1 MLGDITRQEGVNVTE
16 AKIGSGSGSAGQG
29 EAPGTAA
36 RLDTPKVLDELSKQ
50 NSARSFSLRRHSGLR
65 RFTIILVMLIP
76 VVLFMTWLTIE
87 QARTDTA
94 LEELR
99 LENDTL
105 QAALG
110 NPVSATPGL
119 DPQLLDDLRLSLEA
133 RIEALSSTTA
143 GLQSQLAVT
152 PPEGAPRDWLWTESE
167 YLLRLANQKLQL
179 EGDAESALLLLTTV
193 DRMLSQEDD
202 PALFPVREALAA
214 DILAVR
220 NMEPID
226 VAGLYVRLNNLM
238 PTIDGLSLR
247 SALVQNYTAQLP
259 GQAGSQ
265 VTSDAESGLLERG
278 LDILGSIFVWQRWD
292 VAPEALLP
300 APQEATLKQNLRLM
314 LEQAQ
319 LALLMSEETV
329 YRDSLAKGSEWAAR
343 YFAIDAGA
351 GRTLTDEL
359 RALSAERIS
368 EVRPDISGSLEALLP
383 ISENR
388 LQPLSDGN

>member
-1 MLGDITRQEGVNVTE
+1 MLGDITKQEGVNVTD

-50 NSARSFSLRRHSGLR
+50 NTARSLSLRRHSGLR

-76 VVLFMTWLTIE
+76 VVLFMAWLTIE
-87 QARTDTA
+87 QARTATA

-99 LENDTL
+99 LENETL
-105 QAALG
+105 QAALV

-119 DPQLLDDLRLSLEA
+119 NPQLLDDLRLSLEA
-133 RIEALSSTTA
+133 RIEALSKTTA

-179 EGDAESALLLLTTV
+179 EGDVESALMLLTTV

-259 GQAGSQ
+259 GQAASQ
-265 VTSDAESGLLERG
+265 VTSDADAGLLERG

-319 LALLMSEETV
+319 LALLMSEEAV

-351 GRTLTDEL
+351 GRTLTEEL

>member
-1 MLGDITRQEGVNVTE
+1 MTE
-16 AKIGSGSGSAGQG
+16 AKIGNGPESAGHG
-29 EAPGTAA
+29 ETPGAAA
-36 RLDTPKVLDELSKQ
+36 RHDTPKVLDELSKQ
-50 NSARSFSLRRHSGLR
+50 NSARSMSWRRHSGLR

-99 LENDTL
+99 VENATL

-119 DPQLLDDLRLSLEA
+119 DPQMLEELRGTLES
-133 RIEALSSTTA
+133 RIEALANTVSNTAA
-143 GLQSQLAVT
+143 GLQAQLSVT
-152 PPEGAPRDWLWTESE
+152 PPEGATRDWLWTESE

-238 PTIDGLSLR
+238 PTIEGLSLR

-265 VTSDAESGLLERG
+265 VSTDADAGLLERG
-278 LDILGSIFVWQRWD
+278 LEILGSIFVWQRWD

-329 YRDSLAKGSEWAAR
+329 YRDSLAKGSDWAAR

-368 EVRPDISGSLEALLP
+368 ELRPDISGSLEALLQ

>member
-1 MLGDITRQEGVNVTE
+1 MLGDITKQEGVNVTD

-50 NSARSFSLRRHSGLR
+50 NTTRSLSLRRHSGLR

-76 VVLFMTWLTIE
+76 VVLFMAWLTIE

-99 LENDTL
+99 LENETL
-105 QAALG
+105 QAALV

-133 RIEALSSTTA
+133 RIEALSNTTA

-179 EGDAESALLLLTTV
+179 EGDVESALLLLTTV

-259 GQAGSQ
+259 GQAASQ
-265 VTSDAESGLLERG
+265 VTSDADAGLLERG

-319 LALLMSEETV
+319 LALLMSQETV

-351 GRTLTDEL
+351 GRTLTEEL

>member
-1 MLGDITRQEGVNVTE
+1 MTE
-16 AKIGSGSGSAGQG
+16 AKIGSGSASGSHG
-29 EAPGTAA
+29 ETPGTAA
-36 RLDTPKVLDELSKQ
+36 RHDTPKVLDELSKQ
-50 NSARSFSLRRHSGLR
+50 NSARSMSLRRHSGLR

-87 QARTDTA
+87 QARTDAA

-99 LENDTL
+99 VENANL

-119 DPQLLDDLRLSLEA
+119 DPQMLDDLRLSLEA

-152 PPEGAPRDWLWTESE
+152 PPEGAARDWLWTESE

-179 EGDAESALLLLTTV
+179 EGDSESALLLLTTV

-238 PTIDGLSLR
+238 PTIEGLSLR
-247 SALVQNYTAQLP
+247 TALVQNYTAQLP
-259 GQAGSQ
+259 GQSGSQ
-265 VTSDAESGLLERG
+265 LTTDVDAGLLERG

-329 YRDSLAKGSEWAAR
+329 YRDSLAKGSDWAAR

-351 GRTLTDEL
+351 GRTLRDEL
-359 RALSAERIS
+359 RALSSERIS
-368 EVRPDISGSLEALLP
+368 ELRPDISGSLEALLQV
-383 ISENR
+383 SENR

>member
-1 MLGDITRQEGVNVTE
+1 MTE

-29 EAPGTAA
+29 EAPGAAA
-36 RLDTPKVLDELSKQ
+36 RHDTPKVLDELSKQ
-50 NSARSFSLRRHSGLR
+50 NSSRSMSMRRHSGLR
-65 RFTIILVMLIP
+65 RFTIILVILIP

-99 LENDTL
+99 LQNANL

-110 NPVSATPGL
+110 SPVAAAPGL

-152 PPEGAPRDWLWTESE
+152 PPEGATRDWLWTESE

-179 EGDAESALLLLTTV
+179 EGDSESALLLLTTV

-214 DILAVR
+214 DIIAVR
-220 NMEPID
+220 NMAPVD

-247 SALVQNYTAQLP
+247 STLVQNYTAQLP
-259 GQAGSQ
+259 GQAASQ
-265 VTSDAESGLLERG
+265 VTTDADGGLLERG

-319 LALLMSEETV
+319 LALLMSEEAV
-329 YRDSLAKGSEWAAR
+329 YRDSLGKGSDWAAR

-351 GRTLTDEL
+351 GRTLTEEL
-359 RALSAERIS
+359 RALSAQHIS
-368 EVRPDISGSLEALLP
+368 ELRPDISGSLAALLQ

>member
-1 MLGDITRQEGVNVTE
+1 MTE

-76 VVLFMTWLTIE
+76 VVLFMAWLTIE

-110 NPVSATPGL
+110 NPVTATPGL

-133 RIEALSSTTA
+133 RIEVLSSTTA

-179 EGDAESALLLLTTV
+179 EGDTESALLLLTTV

-226 VAGLYVRLNNLM
+226 VAGLYLRLNNLM

-265 VTSDAESGLLERG
+265 VTSAAESDLLERG

>member
-1 MLGDITRQEGVNVTE
+1 MTE
-16 AKIGSGSGSAGQG
+16 AKSGSGSGSAGQG

-76 VVLFMTWLTIE
+76 VVLFMAWLTIE

>member
-1 MLGDITRQEGVNVTE
+1 MTE
-16 AKIGSGSGSAGQG
+16 AKIGNGSGSAGQG

-36 RLDTPKVLDELSKQ
+36 RHDTPKVLDELSKQ
-50 NSARSFSLRRHSGLR
+50 NSTRSMSLRRHSGLR

-76 VVLFMTWLTIE
+76 VVLFMAWLTIE
-87 QARTDTA
+87 QARTDAA

-99 LENDTL
+99 LENATL

-110 NPVSATPGL
+110 NPVGAAPGL
-119 DPQLLDDLRLSLEA
+119 DPQMLDDLRLSLEA

-152 PPEGAPRDWLWTESE
+152 LPEGATRDWLWTESE

-220 NMEPID
+220 SMEDID
-226 VAGLYVRLNNLM
+226 IAGLYIRLNNLM
-238 PTIDGLSLR
+238 PTIEGLSLR
-247 SALVQNYTAQLP
+247 SVLVQNYTAQLP

-265 VTSDAESGLLERG
+265 MTSDAEAGLLERG

-319 LALLMSEETV
+319 LALLMSEATV
-329 YRDSLAKGSEWAAR
+329 YRDSLAKGSDWAAR
-343 YFAIDAGA
+343 YFAIDTGA
-351 GRTLTDEL
+351 GRTLIDEL

-368 EVRPDISGSLEALLP
+368 EVRPDISGSLEALLQ

-388 LQPLSDGN
+388 LQPLSGGN

>member
-1 MLGDITRQEGVNVTE
+1 MTE
-16 AKIGSGSGSAGQG
+16 AKIGSGGSGSAGQG
-29 EAPGTAA
+29 EAAGTTA
-36 RLDTPKVLDELSKQ
+36 RHDTPKVLDELSKQ
-50 NSARSFSLRRHSGLR
+50 NSARSVSWRRHSGLR

-76 VVLFMTWLTIE
+76 VVLYLTWLTIE
-87 QARTDTA
+87 QARTDAA

-99 LENDTL
+99 AENASL

-110 NPVSATPGL
+110 NPVSVTPGL
-119 DPQLLDDLRLSLEA
+119 DPQMLDDLRLSLEA
-133 RIEALSSTTA
+133 RIEALSNTTA
-143 GLQSQLAVT
+143 GLQTQLAVT
-152 PPEGAPRDWLWTESE
+152 PPEGATRDWLWTESE

-193 DRMLSQEDD
+193 DRMLGQEDD

-238 PTIDGLSLR
+238 PTIEGLSLR

-265 VTSDAESGLLERG
+265 VSTDVGLLERG
-278 LDILGSIFVWQRWD
+278 LEILGSIFVWQRWD

-319 LALLMSEETV
+319 LALLMKEETV
-329 YRDSLAKGSEWAAR
+329 YRDSLAKGSDWVAR

-368 EVRPDISGSLEALLP
+368 ELRPDISGSLEALLQ

>member
-1 MLGDITRQEGVNVTE
+1 MTE

-76 VVLFMTWLTIE
+76 VVLFMAWLTIE

-179 EGDAESALLLLTTV
+179 EGDTESALLLLTTV

-247 SALVQNYTAQLP
+247 SALVQSYTAQLP

-265 VTSDAESGLLERG
+265 VTTDADAGLLERG
-278 LDILGSIFVWQRWD
+278 LDIIGAIFVWQRWD

>member
-1 MLGDITRQEGVNVTE
+1 MTE

-76 VVLFMTWLTIE
+76 VVLFMAWLTIE

-99 LENDTL
+99 LENATL

-110 NPVSATPGL
+110 NPVTATPGL

-179 EGDAESALLLLTTV
+179 EGDTESALLLLTTV

-247 SALVQNYTAQLP
+247 SALVQSYTAQLP

-265 VTSDAESGLLERG
+265 VTSAAESDLLERG

-300 APQEATLKQNLRLM
+300 APQEAMLKQNLRLM

>member
-1 MLGDITRQEGVNVTE
+1 MTE

-76 VVLFMTWLTIE
+76 VVLFMAWLTIE

>member
-1 MLGDITRQEGVNVTE
+1 MTE

-76 VVLFMTWLTIE
+76 VVLFMAWLTIE

-179 EGDAESALLLLTTV
+179 EGDTESALLLLTTV

-247 SALVQNYTAQLP
+247 SALVQSYTAQLP

-265 VTSDAESGLLERG
+265 VTTDADAGLLERG

-300 APQEATLKQNLRLM
+300 APQEAMLKQNLRLM